1 MAEEKTILTE
11 TDLNEQMQVRLDKM
25 HKIEEKGLKPFGYRY
40 EFTHRSGDVKENFDA
55 LAEAETEVKLAG
67 RVMAIRGH
75 GKTCFMDMQDKDGR
89 IQVYVRKDVLGEE
102 NYALIKMMDIGD
114 TVGVTG
120 TVFRTHMGEVSIKAA
135 ALEMLSKSLR
145 PLPEKWH
152 GLKDVETRY
161 RQRYVD
167 LIVNPDVRDTF
178 VKRSQII
185 RSVRD
190 VLDSHGFLEVETP
203 ILNTIAGGAAARP
216 FISYHNALDMQVYMR
231 IAPELYLKR
240 LIVGGMDR
248 VYELGRVFRNEGIDN
263 RHNPEFTSVEIY
275 QAFADYR
282 DMMDLTEEVVV
293 KTAEKVLGT
302 TKINYEGTEIEL
314 ASPWKRISM
323 IDAVKEYA
331 GKDFTNVT
339 DLEEARAMAKELN
352 VEVEATWGIG
362 KIINACFEEYVEDKL
377 IQPTFI
383 TGHPKEISPLAKSN
397 PENPEI
403 TDRFEAFI
411 YGREICN
418 GFTELNDPIDQR
430 ERFLKQVEERANGDE
445 EANMMDEDFVTALEY
460 GLPPTGGL
468 GIGIDRL
475 VMFLT
480 DSSTIRDV
488 LFFPTMKPLKGEQ
501 QHVEAVPVQAQEVAA
516 PVAPVEPQEVAAP
529 VAPVEPEVIDFSKV
543 EIEPLFEDTV
553 DFDTFIK
560 SDFRAVKVLDCKAVP
575 KSKKL
580 LQFTLN
586 DGTGKERTILSGI
599 RAFYEPE
606 TLIGKTLIAITNLP
620 PRAMMGIESC
630 GMLISAIH
638 SEEGEEK
645 LHLLM
650 VDDHIPAGAKLR

>member
-1 MAEEKTILTE
+1 MAEVKNKPNTEEAAVLTE
-11 TDLNEQMQVRLDKM
+11 NEINEQMQVRIDKM
-25 HKIEEKGLKPFGYRY
+25 HKIEEHGWKPFGYRFLY
-40 EFTHRSGDVKENFDA
+40 TRRAADIAAQFDE
-55 LAEAETEVKLAG
+55 LSEKETEVKMAG
-67 RVMAIRGH
+67 RIMAIRGH
-75 GKTCFMDMQDKDGR
+75 GKTCFMDMQDKTGR
-89 IQVYVRKDVLGEE
+89 IQVYVRKDVIGEE
-102 NYALIKMMDIGD
+102 NYALIKLMDIGD
-114 TVGVTG
+114 TVGITG
-120 TVFRTHMGEVSIKAA
+120 TAFRTHMGELSIKANSV
-135 ALEMLSKSLR
+135 EMLSKSLR

-167 LIVNPDVRDTF
+167 LIVNPEVRDTF

-185 RSVRD
+185 RSVRE
-190 VLDSHGFLEVETP
+190 VLDSHDFLEVETP

-248 VYELGRVFRNEGIDN
+248 VYEMGRVFRNEGIDN

-302 TKINYEGTEIEL
+302 TTINYEGTTIEL
-314 ASPWKRISM
+314 ASPWKRMSM
-323 IDAVKEYA
+323 IEAVKEYS
-331 GKDFTNVT
+331 GKDFTDVT
-339 DLEEARAMAKELN
+339 DLEEARAIAKELN
-352 VEVEATWGIG
+352 VAIEPSFGIG

-403 TDRFEAFI
+403 TDRFEAYI

-418 GFTELNDPIDQR
+418 GFTELNDPIDQK

-445 EANMMDEDFVTALEY
+445 EANMMDEDFVNALEY

-480 DSSTIRDV
+480 NSSTIRDV
-488 LFFPTMKPLKGEQ
+488 LFFPTMKPLGK
-501 QHVEAVPVQAQEVAA
+501 AVSEKPDFMQAPAVAA
-516 PVAPVEPQEVAAP
+516 PVEEAKEET
-529 VAPVEPEVIDFSKV
+529 IDFSKV
-543 EIEPLFEDTV
+543 VIEPAYEEYV
-553 DFDTFIK
+553 DFDTFCK
-560 SDFRAVKVLDCKAVP
+560 SDIRVVKVKECTAVP

-580 LQFTLN
+580 LKFVLD
-586 DGTGKERTILSGI
+586 DGIGTDRVILSGI
-599 RAFYEPE
+599 HAFYEPE
-606 TLIGKTLIAITNLP
+606 ELVGKTLVAIVNLP
-620 PRAMMGIESC
+620 PRKMMGIDSC
-630 GMLISAIH
+630 GMLLSAIH
-638 SEEGEEK
+638 EEEGEEK
-645 LHLLM
+645 LNLIM
-650 VDDHIPAGAKLR
+650 VDNRIPAGARLH

>member
-1 MAEEKTILTE
+1 MAEVKNKPNTEEAAVLTE
-11 TDLNEQMQVRLDKM
+11 NEINEQMQVRIDKM
-25 HKIEEKGLKPFGYRY
+25 HKIEEHGWKPFGYRFLY
-40 EFTHRSGDVKENFDA
+40 THRAADIAAQFDE
-55 LAEAETEVKLAG
+55 LSEKETEVKMAG
-67 RVMAIRGH
+67 RIMAIRGH
-75 GKTCFMDMQDKDGR
+75 GKTCFMDMQDKTGR
-89 IQVYVRKDVLGEE
+89 IQVYVRKDVIGEE
-102 NYALIKMMDIGD
+102 NYALIKLMDIGD
-114 TVGVTG
+114 TVGITG
-120 TVFRTHMGEVSIKAA
+120 TAFRTHMGELSIKANSV
-135 ALEMLSKSLR
+135 EILSKSLR

-167 LIVNPDVRDTF
+167 LIVNPEVRDTF

-185 RSVRD
+185 RSVRE
-190 VLDSHGFLEVETP
+190 VLDSHDFLEVETP

-248 VYELGRVFRNEGIDN
+248 VYEMGRVFRNEGIDN

-302 TKINYEGTEIEL
+302 TTINYEGTTIEL
-314 ASPWKRISM
+314 ASPWKRMSM
-323 IDAVKEYA
+323 IEAVKEYS
-331 GKDFTNVT
+331 GKDFTDVT
-339 DLEEARAMAKELN
+339 DLEEARAIAKELN
-352 VEVEATWGIG
+352 VAIEPSFGIG

-403 TDRFEAFI
+403 TDRFEAYI

-418 GFTELNDPIDQR
+418 GFTELNDPIDQK

-445 EANMMDEDFVTALEY
+445 EANMMDEDFVNALEY

-480 DSSTIRDV
+480 NSSTIRDV
-488 LFFPTMKPLKGEQ
+488 LFFPTMKPLGK
-501 QHVEAVPVQAQEVAA
+501 AVSEKPDFMQAPAVAA
-516 PVAPVEPQEVAAP
+516 PVEEAKEET
-529 VAPVEPEVIDFSKV
+529 IDFSKV
-543 EIEPLFEDTV
+543 VIEPAYEEYV
-553 DFDTFIK
+553 DFDTFCK
-560 SDFRAVKVLDCKAVP
+560 SDIRVVKVKECTAVP

-580 LQFTLN
+580 LKFVLN
-586 DGTGKERTILSGI
+586 DGTGTDRVILSGI
-599 RAFYEPE
+599 HAFYEPE
-606 TLIGKTLIAITNLP
+606 ELVGKTLVAIVNLP
-620 PRAMMGIESC
+620 PRKMMGIDSC
-630 GMLISAIH
+630 GMLLSAIH
-638 SEEGEEK
+638 EEEGAEK
-645 LHLLM
+645 LNLIM
-650 VDDHIPAGAKLR
+650 VDNRIPAGARLH

>member
-1 MAEEKTILTE
+1 MAEVKNKPNTEEAAVLTE
-11 TDLNEQMQVRLDKM
+11 NEINEQMQVRIDKM
-25 HKIEEKGLKPFGYRY
+25 HKIEEHGWKPFGYRFLY
-40 EFTHRSGDVKENFDA
+40 THRAADIAAQFDE
-55 LAEAETEVKLAG
+55 LSEKETEVKMAG
-67 RVMAIRGH
+67 RIMAIRGH
-75 GKTCFMDMQDKDGR
+75 GKTCFMDMQDKTGR
-89 IQVYVRKDVLGEE
+89 IQVYVRKDVIGEE
-102 NYALIKMMDIGD
+102 NYALIKLMDIGD
-114 TVGVTG
+114 TVGITG
-120 TVFRTHMGEVSIKAA
+120 TAFRTHMGELSIKANSV
-135 ALEMLSKSLR
+135 EMLSKSLR

-167 LIVNPDVRDTF
+167 LIVNPEVRDTF

-185 RSVRD
+185 RSVRE
-190 VLDSHGFLEVETP
+190 VLDSHDFLEVETP

-248 VYELGRVFRNEGIDN
+248 VYEMGRVFRNEGIDN

-302 TKINYEGTEIEL
+302 TTINYEGTTIEL
-314 ASPWKRISM
+314 ASPWKRMSM
-323 IDAVKEYA
+323 IEAVKEYS

-339 DLEEARAMAKELN
+339 DLEEARAIAKELN
-352 VEVEATWGIG
+352 VAVEPSFGIG

-397 PENPEI
+397 PEKPEI
-403 TDRFEAFI
+403 TDRFEAYI
-411 YGREICN
+411 YGRELCN
-418 GFTELNDPIDQR
+418 GFTELNDPIDQK

-445 EANMMDEDFVTALEY
+445 EANMMDEDFVNALEY

-480 DSSTIRDV
+480 NSSTIRDV
-488 LFFPTMKPLKGEQ
+488 LFFPTMKPLGK
-501 QHVEAVPVQAQEVAA
+501 AVSEKPDFMQAPAVAA
-516 PVAPVEPQEVAAP
+516 PVEEAKEET
-529 VAPVEPEVIDFSKV
+529 IDFSKV
-543 EIEPLFEDTV
+543 VIEPAYEEYV
-553 DFDTFIK
+553 DFDTFCK
-560 SDFRAVKVLDCKAVP
+560 SDIRVVKVKECTAVP

-580 LQFTLN
+580 LKFVLN
-586 DGTGKERTILSGI
+586 DGTGTDRVILSGI
-599 RAFYEPE
+599 HAFYEPE
-606 TLIGKTLIAITNLP
+606 ELVGKTLVAIVNLP
-620 PRAMMGIESC
+620 PRKMMGIDSC
-630 GMLISAIH
+630 GMLLSAIH
-638 SEEGEEK
+638 EEEGAEK
-645 LHLLM
+645 LNLIM
-650 VDDHIPAGAKLR
+650 VDNHIPAGARLH

>member
-1 MAEEKTILTE
+1 MAEVKNKPNTEEAAVLTE
-11 TDLNEQMQVRLDKM
+11 NEINEQMQVRIDKM
-25 HKIEEKGLKPFGYRY
+25 HKIEEHGWKPFGYRFLY
-40 EFTHRSGDVKENFDA
+40 THRAADIAAQFDE
-55 LAEAETEVKLAG
+55 LSEKETEVKMAG
-67 RVMAIRGH
+67 RIMAIRGH
-75 GKTCFMDMQDKDGR
+75 GKTCFMDMQDKTGR
-89 IQVYVRKDVLGEE
+89 IQVYVRKDVIGEE
-102 NYALIKMMDIGD
+102 NYALIKLMDIGD
-114 TVGVTG
+114 TVGITG
-120 TVFRTHMGEVSIKAA
+120 TAFRTHMGELSIKANSV
-135 ALEMLSKSLR
+135 EMLSKSLR

-167 LIVNPDVRDTF
+167 LIVNPEVRDTF

-185 RSVRD
+185 RSVRE
-190 VLDSHGFLEVETP
+190 VLDSHDFLEVETP

-248 VYELGRVFRNEGIDN
+248 VYEMGRVFRNEGIDN

-302 TKINYEGTEIEL
+302 TTINYEGTTIEL
-314 ASPWKRISM
+314 ASPWKRMSM
-323 IDAVKEYA
+323 IEAVKEYS

-339 DLEEARAMAKELN
+339 DLEEARAIAKELHVA
-352 VEVEATWGIG
+352 VEPSFGIG

-403 TDRFEAFI
+403 TDRFEAYI
-411 YGREICN
+411 YGRELCN
-418 GFTELNDPIDQR
+418 GFTELNDPIDQK

-445 EANMMDEDFVTALEY
+445 EANMMDEDFVNALEY
-460 GLPPTGGL
+460 GLRPTGGL

-480 DSSTIRDV
+480 NSSTIRDV
-488 LFFPTMKPLKGEQ
+488 LFFPTMKPLGK
-501 QHVEAVPVQAQEVAA
+501 AVSEKPDFMQAPAVAA
-516 PVAPVEPQEVAAP
+516 PVEEAKEET
-529 VAPVEPEVIDFSKV
+529 IDFSKV
-543 EIEPLFEDTV
+543 VIEPAYEEYV
-553 DFDTFIK
+553 DFDTFCK
-560 SDFRAVKVLDCKAVP
+560 SDIRVVKVKECTAVP

-580 LQFTLN
+580 LKFVLN
-586 DGTGKERTILSGI
+586 DGTGTDRVILSGI
-599 RAFYEPE
+599 HAFYEPE
-606 TLIGKTLIAITNLP
+606 ELVGKTLIAIVNLP
-620 PRAMMGIESC
+620 PRKMMGIDSC
-630 GMLISAIH
+630 GMLLSAIH
-638 SEEGEEK
+638 EEEGAEK
-645 LHLLM
+645 LNLIM
-650 VDDHIPAGAKLR
+650 VDNRIPAGARLH

>member
-1 MAEEKTILTE
+1 MAEVKNKPNTEEAAVLTE
-11 TDLNEQMQVRLDKM
+11 NEINEQMQVRIDKM
-25 HKIEEKGLKPFGYRY
+25 HKIEEHGWKPFGYRFLY
-40 EFTHRSGDVKENFDA
+40 THRAADIAAQFDE
-55 LAEAETEVKLAG
+55 LSEKETEVKMAG
-67 RVMAIRGH
+67 RIMAIRGH
-75 GKTCFMDMQDKDGR
+75 GKTCFMDMQDKTGR
-89 IQVYVRKDVLGEE
+89 IQVYVRKDIIGEE
-102 NYALIKMMDIGD
+102 NYALIKLMDIGD
-114 TVGVTG
+114 TVGITG
-120 TVFRTHMGEVSIKAA
+120 TAFRTHMGELSIKANSV
-135 ALEMLSKSLR
+135 EMLSKSLR

-167 LIVNPDVRDTF
+167 LIVNPEVRDTF

-185 RSVRD
+185 RSVRE
-190 VLDSHGFLEVETP
+190 VLDSHDFLEVETP

-248 VYELGRVFRNEGIDN
+248 VYEMGRVFRNEGIDN

-302 TKINYEGTEIEL
+302 TTINYEGTTIEL
-314 ASPWKRISM
+314 ASPWKRMSM
-323 IDAVKEYA
+323 IEAVKEYS

-339 DLEEARAMAKELN
+339 DLEEARAIAKELN
-352 VEVEATWGIG
+352 VAVEPSFGIG

-403 TDRFEAFI
+403 TDRFEAYI

-418 GFTELNDPIDQR
+418 GFTELNDPIDQK

-445 EANMMDEDFVTALEY
+445 EANMMDEDFVNALEY

-480 DSSTIRDV
+480 NSSTIRDV
-488 LFFPTMKPLKGEQ
+488 LFFPTMKPLGK
-501 QHVEAVPVQAQEVAA
+501 AVSEKPDFMQAPAVAA
-516 PVAPVEPQEVAAP
+516 PVEEAKE
-529 VAPVEPEVIDFSKV
+529 EVIDFSKV
-543 EIEPLFEDTV
+543 VIEPAYEEYV
-553 DFDTFIK
+553 DFDTFCK
-560 SDFRAVKVLDCKAVP
+560 SDIRVVKVKECTAVP

-580 LQFTLN
+580 LKFVLN
-586 DGTGKERTILSGI
+586 DGTGTDRVILSGI
-599 RAFYEPE
+599 HAFYEPE
-606 TLIGKTLIAITNLP
+606 ELVGKTLVAIVNLP
-620 PRAMMGIESC
+620 PRKMMGIDSC
-630 GMLISAIH
+630 GMLLSAIH
-638 SEEGEEK
+638 EEEGAEK
-645 LHLLM
+645 LNLIM
-650 VDDHIPAGAKLR
+650 VDNRIPAGARLH

>member
-1 MAEEKTILTE
+1 MAEVKNKPNTEEAAVLTE
-11 TDLNEQMQVRLDKM
+11 NEINEQMQVRIDKM
-25 HKIEEKGLKPFGYRY
+25 HKIEEHGWKPFGYRFLY
-40 EFTHRSGDVKENFDA
+40 THRAADIAAQFDE
-55 LAEAETEVKLAG
+55 LSEKETEVKMAG
-67 RVMAIRGH
+67 RIMAIRGH
-75 GKTCFMDMQDKDGR
+75 GKTCFMDMQDKTGR
-89 IQVYVRKDVLGEE
+89 IQVYVRKDVIGEE
-102 NYALIKMMDIGD
+102 NYALIKLMDIGD
-114 TVGVTG
+114 TVGITG
-120 TVFRTHMGEVSIKAA
+120 TAFRTHMGELSIKANSV
-135 ALEMLSKSLR
+135 EMLSKSLR

-167 LIVNPDVRDTF
+167 LIVNPEVRDTF

-185 RSVRD
+185 RSVRE
-190 VLDSHGFLEVETP
+190 VLDSHDFLEVETP

-248 VYELGRVFRNEGIDN
+248 VYEMGRVFRNEGIDN

-302 TKINYEGTEIEL
+302 TTINYEGTTIEL
-314 ASPWKRISM
+314 ASPWKRMSM
-323 IDAVKEYA
+323 IEAVKEYS

-339 DLEEARAMAKELN
+339 DLEEARAIAKELN
-352 VEVEATWGIG
+352 VAVEPSFGIG

-403 TDRFEAFI
+403 TDRFEAYI

-418 GFTELNDPIDQR
+418 GFSELNDPIDQK

-445 EANMMDEDFVTALEY
+445 EANMMDEDFVNALEY

-480 DSSTIRDV
+480 NSSTIRDV
-488 LFFPTMKPLKGEQ
+488 LFFPIMKPLGKA
-501 QHVEAVPVQAQEVAA
+501 AVSEKPDFMQAPAVAA
-516 PVAPVEPQEVAAP
+516 PVEEAKEET
-529 VAPVEPEVIDFSKV
+529 IDFSKV
-543 EIEPLFEDTV
+543 VIEPAYEEYV
-553 DFDTFIK
+553 DFDTFCK
-560 SDFRAVKVLDCKAVP
+560 SDIRVVKVKECTAVP

-580 LQFTLN
+580 LKFVLN
-586 DGTGKERTILSGI
+586 DGTGTDRVILSGI
-599 RAFYEPE
+599 HAFYEPE
-606 TLIGKTLIAITNLP
+606 ELVGKTLVAIVNLP
-620 PRAMMGIESC
+620 PRKMMGIDSC
-630 GMLISAIH
+630 GMLLSAIH
-638 SEEGEEK
+638 EEEGAEK
-645 LHLLM
+645 LNLIM
-650 VDDHIPAGAKLR
+650 VDNRIPAGARLH

>member
-1 MAEEKTILTE
+1 MAEVKNKPNTEEAAVLTE
-11 TDLNEQMQVRLDKM
+11 NEINEQMQVRIDKM
-25 HKIEEKGLKPFGYRY
+25 HKIEEHGWKPFGYRFLY
-40 EFTHRSGDVKENFDA
+40 THRAADIAAQFDE
-55 LAEAETEVKLAG
+55 LSEKETEVKMAG
-67 RVMAIRGH
+67 RIMAIRGH
-75 GKTCFMDMQDKDGR
+75 GKTCFMDMQDKTGR
-89 IQVYVRKDVLGEE
+89 IQVYVRKDVIGEE
-102 NYALIKMMDIGD
+102 NYALIKLMDIGD
-114 TVGVTG
+114 TVGITG
-120 TVFRTHMGEVSIKAA
+120 TAFRTHMGELSIKANSV
-135 ALEMLSKSLR
+135 EMLSKSLR

-167 LIVNPDVRDTF
+167 LIVNPEVRDTF

-185 RSVRD
+185 RSVRE
-190 VLDSHGFLEVETP
+190 VLDSHDFLEVETP

-248 VYELGRVFRNEGIDN
+248 VYEMGRVFRNEGIDN

-302 TKINYEGTEIEL
+302 TTINYEGTTIEL
-314 ASPWKRISM
+314 ASPWKRMSM
-323 IDAVKEYA
+323 IEAVKEYS

-339 DLEEARAMAKELN
+339 DLEEARAIAKELN
-352 VEVEATWGIG
+352 VAIEPSFGIG

-403 TDRFEAFI
+403 TDRFEAYI

-418 GFTELNDPIDQR
+418 GFTELNDPIDQK

-445 EANMMDEDFVTALEY
+445 EANMMDEDFVNALEY

-480 DSSTIRDV
+480 NSSTIRDV
-488 LFFPTMKPLKGEQ
+488 LFFPTMKPLGK
-501 QHVEAVPVQAQEVAA
+501 AVSEKPDFMQAPAVAA
-516 PVAPVEPQEVAAP
+516 PVEEAKEET
-529 VAPVEPEVIDFSKV
+529 IDFSKV
-543 EIEPLFEDTV
+543 VIEPAYEEYV
-553 DFDTFIK
+553 DFDTFCK
-560 SDFRAVKVLDCKAVP
+560 SDIRVVKVKECTAVP

-580 LQFTLN
+580 LKFVLD
-586 DGTGKERTILSGI
+586 DGIGTDRVILSGI
-599 RAFYEPE
+599 HAFYEPE
-606 TLIGKTLIAITNLP
+606 ELVGKTLVAIVNLP
-620 PRAMMGIESC
+620 PRKMMGIDSC
-630 GMLISAIH
+630 GMLLSAIH
-638 SEEGEEK
+638 EEEGEEK
-645 LHLLM
+645 LNLIM
-650 VDDHIPAGAKLR
+650 VDNRIPAGARLH

>member
-1 MAEEKTILTE
+1 MAEVKNKPNTEEAAVLTE
-11 TDLNEQMQVRLDKM
+11 NEINEQMQVRIDKM
-25 HKIEEKGLKPFGYRY
+25 HKIEEHGWKPFGYRFLY
-40 EFTHRSGDVKENFDA
+40 THRAADIAAQFDE
-55 LAEAETEVKLAG
+55 LSEKETEVKMAG
-67 RVMAIRGH
+67 RIMAIRGH
-75 GKTCFMDMQDKDGR
+75 GKTCFMDMQDKTGR
-89 IQVYVRKDVLGEE
+89 IQVYVRKDVIGEE
-102 NYALIKMMDIGD
+102 NYALIKLMDIGD
-114 TVGVTG
+114 TVGITG
-120 TVFRTHMGEVSIKAA
+120 TAFRTHMGELSIKANSV
-135 ALEMLSKSLR
+135 EMLSKSLR

-167 LIVNPDVRDTF
+167 LIVNPEVRDTF

-185 RSVRD
+185 RSVRE
-190 VLDSHGFLEVETP
+190 VLDSHDFLEVETP

-248 VYELGRVFRNEGIDN
+248 VYEMGRVFRNEGIDN

-302 TKINYEGTEIEL
+302 TTINYEGTAIEL
-314 ASPWKRISM
+314 ASPWKRMSM
-323 IDAVKEYA
+323 IEAVKEYS

-339 DLEEARAMAKELN
+339 DLEEARAIAKELN
-352 VEVEATWGIG
+352 VAVEPSFGIG

-403 TDRFEAFI
+403 TDRFEAYI
-411 YGREICN
+411 YGRELCN
-418 GFTELNDPIDQR
+418 GFTELNDPIDQK

-445 EANMMDEDFVTALEY
+445 EANMMDEDFVNALEY

-480 DSSTIRDV
+480 NSSTIRDV
-488 LFFPTMKPLKGEQ
+488 LFFPTMKPLGK
-501 QHVEAVPVQAQEVAA
+501 AVSEKPDFMQAPAVAA
-516 PVAPVEPQEVAAP
+516 PVEEAKEET
-529 VAPVEPEVIDFSKV
+529 IDFSKV
-543 EIEPLFEDTV
+543 VIEPAYEEYV
-553 DFDTFIK
+553 DFDTFCK
-560 SDFRAVKVLDCKAVP
+560 SDIRVVKVKECTAVP

-580 LQFTLN
+580 LKFVLN
-586 DGTGKERTILSGI
+586 DGTGTDRVILSGI
-599 RAFYEPE
+599 HAFYEPE
-606 TLIGKTLIAITNLP
+606 ELVGKTLVAIVNLP
-620 PRAMMGIESC
+620 PRKMMGIDSC
-630 GMLISAIH
+630 GMLLSAIH
-638 SEEGEEK
+638 EEEGAEK
-645 LHLLM
+645 LNLIM
-650 VDDHIPAGAKLR
+650 VDNRIPAGARLH

>member
-1 MAEEKTILTE
+1 MAEVKNKPNTEEAAVLTE
-11 TDLNEQMQVRLDKM
+11 NEINEQMQVRIDKM
-25 HKIEEKGLKPFGYRY
+25 HKIEEHGWKPFGYRFLY
-40 EFTHRSGDVKENFDA
+40 THRAADIAAQFDE
-55 LAEAETEVKLAG
+55 LSEKETEVKMAG
-67 RVMAIRGH
+67 RIMAIRGH
-75 GKTCFMDMQDKDGR
+75 GKTCFMDMQDKTGR
-89 IQVYVRKDVLGEE
+89 IQVYVRKDVIGEE
-102 NYALIKMMDIGD
+102 NYALIKLMDIGD
-114 TVGVTG
+114 TVGITG
-120 TVFRTHMGEVSIKAA
+120 TAFRTHMGELSIKANSV
-135 ALEMLSKSLR
+135 EMLSKSLR

-167 LIVNPDVRDTF
+167 LIVNPEVRDTF

-185 RSVRD
+185 RSVRE
-190 VLDSHGFLEVETP
+190 VLDSHDFLEVETP

-248 VYELGRVFRNEGIDN
+248 VYEMGRVFRNEGIDN

-302 TKINYEGTEIEL
+302 TTINYEGTTIEL
-314 ASPWKRISM
+314 ASPWKRMSM
-323 IDAVKEYA
+323 IEAVKEYS

-339 DLEEARAMAKELN
+339 DLEEARAIAKELN
-352 VEVEATWGIG
+352 VAVEPSFGIG

-403 TDRFEAFI
+403 TDRFEAYI
-411 YGREICN
+411 YGRELCN
-418 GFTELNDPIDQR
+418 GFTELNDPIDQK

-445 EANMMDEDFVTALEY
+445 EANMMDEDFVNALEY

-480 DSSTIRDV
+480 NSSTIRDV
-488 LFFPTMKPLKGEQ
+488 LFFPTMKPLGK
-501 QHVEAVPVQAQEVAA
+501 AVSEKPDFMQAPAVAA
-516 PVAPVEPQEVAAP
+516 PVEEAKEET
-529 VAPVEPEVIDFSKV
+529 IDFSKV
-543 EIEPLFEDTV
+543 VIEPAYEEYV
-553 DFDTFIK
+553 DFDTFCK
-560 SDFRAVKVLDCKAVP
+560 SDIRVVKVKECTAVP

-580 LQFTLN
+580 LKFVLN
-586 DGTGKERTILSGI
+586 DGTGTDRVILSGI
-599 RAFYEPE
+599 HAFYEPE
-606 TLIGKTLIAITNLP
+606 ELVGKTLVAIVNLP
-620 PRAMMGIESC
+620 PRKMMGIDSC
-630 GMLISAIH
+630 GMLLSAIH
-638 SEEGEEK
+638 EEEGAEK
-645 LHLLM
+645 LNLIM
-650 VDDHIPAGAKLR
+650 VDKRIPAGARLH

>member
-1 MAEEKTILTE
+1 MAEVKNKPNTEEAAVLTE
-11 TDLNEQMQVRLDKM
+11 NEINEQMQVRIDKM
-25 HKIEEKGLKPFGYRY
+25 HKIEEHGWKPFGYRFLY
-40 EFTHRSGDVKENFDA
+40 THRAADIAAQFDE
-55 LAEAETEVKLAG
+55 LSEKETEVKMAG
-67 RVMAIRGH
+67 RIMAIRGH
-75 GKTCFMDMQDKDGR
+75 GKTCFMDMQDKTGR
-89 IQVYVRKDVLGEE
+89 IQVYVRKDVIGEE
-102 NYALIKMMDIGD
+102 NYALIKLMDIGD
-114 TVGVTG
+114 TVGITG
-120 TVFRTHMGEVSIKAA
+120 TAFRTHMGELSIKANSV
-135 ALEMLSKSLR
+135 EMLSKSLR

-167 LIVNPDVRDTF
+167 LIVNPEVRDTF

-185 RSVRD
+185 RSVRE
-190 VLDSHGFLEVETP
+190 VLDSHDFLEVETP

-248 VYELGRVFRNEGIDN
+248 VYEMGRVFRNEGIDN

-302 TKINYEGTEIEL
+302 TTINYEGTTIEL
-314 ASPWKRISM
+314 ASPWKRMSM
-323 IDAVKEYA
+323 IEAVKEYS

-339 DLEEARAMAKELN
+339 DLEEARAIAKELHVA
-352 VEVEATWGIG
+352 VEPSFGIG

-403 TDRFEAFI
+403 TDRFEAYI
-411 YGREICN
+411 YGRELCN
-418 GFTELNDPIDQR
+418 GFTELNDPIDQM

-445 EANMMDEDFVTALEY
+445 EANMMDEDFVNALEY

-480 DSSTIRDV
+480 NSSTIRDV
-488 LFFPTMKPLKGEQ
+488 LFFPTMKPLGK
-501 QHVEAVPVQAQEVAA
+501 AVSEKPDFMQAPAVAA
-516 PVAPVEPQEVAAP
+516 PVEEAKEET
-529 VAPVEPEVIDFSKV
+529 IDFSKV
-543 EIEPLFEDTV
+543 VIEPAYEEYV
-553 DFDTFIK
+553 DFDTFCK
-560 SDFRAVKVLDCKAVP
+560 SDIRVVKVKECTAVP

-580 LQFTLN
+580 LKFVLN
-586 DGTGKERTILSGI
+586 DGTGTDRVILSGI
-599 RAFYEPE
+599 HAFYEPE
-606 TLIGKTLIAITNLP
+606 ELVGKTLIAIVNLP
-620 PRAMMGIESC
+620 PRKMMGIDSC
-630 GMLISAIH
+630 GMLLSAIH
-638 SEEGEEK
+638 EEEGAEK
-645 LHLLM
+645 LNLIM
-650 VDDHIPAGAKLR
+650 VDNRIPAGARLH

>member
-1 MAEEKTILTE
+1 MAENKHLEDAAALTDTE
-11 TDLNEQMQVRLDKM
+11 INEQMQVRIDKM
-25 HKIEEKGLKPFGYRY
+25 HKIEEHGWKPFGHRFL
-40 EFTHRSGDVKENFDA
+40 FTHRAADIAAQFDE
-55 LAEAETEVKLAG
+55 LSEKETEVTMAG

-75 GKTCFMDMQDKDGR
+75 GKTCFMDMQDKTGR
-89 IQVYVRKDVLGEE
+89 IQVYVRKDVIGEE
-102 NYALIKMMDIGD
+102 NYALIKLMDIGD
-114 TVGVTG
+114 TVGITG
-120 TVFRTHMGEVSIKAA
+120 TAFRTHMGELSIKAA
-135 ALEMLSKSLR
+135 SVEMLSKSLR

-167 LIVNPDVRDTF
+167 LIVNPEVRETF

-185 RSVRD
+185 KSVRE
-190 VLDSHGFLEVETP
+190 VLDSHDFLEVETP

-248 VYELGRVFRNEGIDN
+248 VYEMGRVFRNEGIDN

-302 TKINYEGTEIEL
+302 TTINYEGTTIEL
-314 ASPWKRISM
+314 ASPWKRMSM
-323 IDAVKEYA
+323 IEAVKEYS

-339 DLEEARAMAKELN
+339 DLEEARAIAKELN
-352 VEVEATWGIG
+352 VAIEPTFGIG

-403 TDRFEAFI
+403 TDRFEAYI

-418 GFTELNDPIDQR
+418 GFTELNDPIDQK

-445 EANMMDEDFVTALEY
+445 EANMMDEDFVNALEY

-480 DSSTIRDV
+480 NSSTIRDV
-488 LFFPTMKPLKGEQ
+488 LFFPTMKPIGK
-501 QHVEAVPVQAQEVAA
+501 AVSEKPEFMQAAPAAA
-516 PVAPVEPQEVAAP
+516 PVEAKEEP
-529 VAPVEPEVIDFSKV
+529 IDFSKV
-543 EIEPLFEDTV
+543 VIEPPYTEYV
-553 DFDTFIK
+553 DFDTFCK
-560 SDFRAVKVLDCKAVP
+560 SDMRAVKVKECTAVP

-580 LQFTLN
+580 LKFVLD
-586 DGTGKERTILSGI
+586 DGTGTDRVILSGI
-599 RAFYEPE
+599 HAFYEPE
-606 TLIGKTLIAITNLP
+606 ELVGKTLIAIVNLP
-620 PRAMMGIESC
+620 PRKMMGIDSC
-630 GMLISAIH
+630 GMLLSAIH
-638 SEEGEEK
+638 EEEGAEK
-645 LHLLM
+645 LNLM
-650 VDDHIPAGAKLR
+650 MIADRVPAGARLH

>member
-1 MAEEKTILTE
+1 MAEVKNKPNTEEAAVLTE
-11 TDLNEQMQVRLDKM
+11 NEINEQMQVRIDKM
-25 HKIEEKGLKPFGYRY
+25 HKIEEHGWKPFGYRFLY
-40 EFTHRSGDVKENFDA
+40 THRAADIAAQFDE
-55 LAEAETEVKLAG
+55 LSEKETEVKMAG
-67 RVMAIRGH
+67 RIMAIRGH
-75 GKTCFMDMQDKDGR
+75 GKTCFMDMQDKTGR
-89 IQVYVRKDVLGEE
+89 IQVYVRKDVIGEE
-102 NYALIKMMDIGD
+102 NYALIKLMDIGD
-114 TVGVTG
+114 TVGITG
-120 TVFRTHMGEVSIKAA
+120 TAFRTHMGELSIKANSV
-135 ALEMLSKSLR
+135 EMLSKSLR

-167 LIVNPDVRDTF
+167 LIVNPEVRDTF

-185 RSVRD
+185 RSVRE
-190 VLDSHGFLEVETP
+190 VLDSHDFLEVEPP

-248 VYELGRVFRNEGIDN
+248 VYEMGRVFRNEGIDN

-302 TKINYEGTEIEL
+302 TTINYEGTTIEL
-314 ASPWKRISM
+314 ASPWKRMSM
-323 IDAVKEYA
+323 IEAVKEYS
-331 GKDFTNVT
+331 GKDFTDVT
-339 DLEEARAMAKELN
+339 DLEEARAIAKELN
-352 VEVEATWGIG
+352 VAIEPSFGIG

-403 TDRFEAFI
+403 TDRFEAYI
-411 YGREICN
+411 YGRELCN
-418 GFTELNDPIDQR
+418 GFTELNDPIDQK

-445 EANMMDEDFVTALEY
+445 EANMMDEDFVNALEY

-480 DSSTIRDV
+480 NSSTIRDV
-488 LFFPTMKPLKGEQ
+488 LFFPTMKPLGK
-501 QHVEAVPVQAQEVAA
+501 AVSEKPDFMQAPAVAA
-516 PVAPVEPQEVAAP
+516 PVEEAKEET
-529 VAPVEPEVIDFSKV
+529 IDFSKV
-543 EIEPLFEDTV
+543 VIEPAYEEYV
-553 DFDTFIK
+553 DFDTFCK
-560 SDFRAVKVLDCKAVP
+560 SDIRVVKVKECTAVP

-580 LQFTLN
+580 LKFVLN
-586 DGTGKERTILSGI
+586 DGTGTDRVILSGI
-599 RAFYEPE
+599 HAFYEPE
-606 TLIGKTLIAITNLP
+606 ELVGKTLVAIVNLP
-620 PRAMMGIESC
+620 PRKMMGIDSC
-630 GMLISAIH
+630 GMLLSAIH
-638 SEEGEEK
+638 EEEGAEK
-645 LHLLM
+645 LNLIM
-650 VDDHIPAGAKLR
+650 VDNHIPAGARLH

>member
-1 MAEEKTILTE
+1 M
-11 TDLNEQMQVRLDKM
+11 
-25 HKIEEKGLKPFGYRY
+25 
-40 EFTHRSGDVKENFDA
+40 
-55 LAEAETEVKLAG
+55 
-67 RVMAIRGH
+67 
-75 GKTCFMDMQDKDGR
+75 
-89 IQVYVRKDVLGEE
+89 
-102 NYALIKMMDIGD
+102 
-114 TVGVTG
+114 
-120 TVFRTHMGEVSIKAA
+120 
-135 ALEMLSKSLR
+135 R

-185 RSVRD
+185 RSVRN

-293 KTAEKVLGT
+293 KTAEEVLGT
-302 TKINYEGTEIEL
+302 TKIVYEGTEIEL

-339 DLEEARAMAKELN
+339 DLEEARAMAKEIN

-430 ERFLKQVEERANGDE
+430 ERFMKQVEERANGDE

-480 DSSTIRDV
+480 NSSTIRDV

-501 QHVEAVPVQAQEVAA
+501 HVDAVPVEAQEVVA
-516 PVAPVEPQEVAAP
+516 PVAAP
-529 VAPVEPEVIDFSKV
+529 AEPEVIDFSKV

-553 DFDTFIK
+553 DFDTFVK

>member
-1 MAEEKTILTE
+1 MAENKQQVEEKALTE
-11 TDLNEQMQVRLDKM
+11 VEINEQMQNRIDKM
-25 HKIEEKGLKPFGYRY
+25 HKIEEHGWRPFGRRF
-40 EFTHRSGDVKENFDA
+40 EWTHRSADVKEQFEA
-55 LAEAETEVKLAG
+55 LAETEAEVKMAG

-75 GKTCFMDMQDKDGR
+75 GKTCFMDMQDKTGR
-89 IQVYVRKDVLGEE
+89 MQLYVRKDVLGEE
-102 NYALIKMMDIGD
+102 DYSLVKMMDIGD
-114 TVGVTG
+114 TIGVTG
-120 TVFRTHMGEVSIKAA
+120 IPFRTHMGEISIKVIKM
-135 ALEMLSKSLR
+135 EMLSKSLR

-152 GLKDVETRY
+152 GLKDIETRY

-167 LIVNPDVRDTF
+167 LIVNPEVRDTF

-185 RSVRD
+185 RSVRE

-293 KTAEKVLGT
+293 KTAMKVLGT
-302 TKINYEGTEIEL
+302 TKITYEGVEIEL
-314 ASPWKRISM
+314 ASPWKRMSM
-323 IDAVKEYA
+323 IDAVKEYS

-352 VEVEATWGIG
+352 VPVEPSFGIG

-397 PENPEI
+397 PDNPEI
-403 TDRFEAFI
+403 TDRFEAYI

-445 EANMMDEDFVTALEY
+445 EANMMDEDFVNALEY

-488 LFFPTMKPLKGEQ
+488 LFFPTMKPMKGEARPVELPEQ
-501 QHVEAVPVQAQEVAA
+501 IRAEVAPAAASEAVETA
-516 PVAPVEPQEVAAP
+516 PA
-529 VAPVEPEVIDFSKV
+529 VIDFSKV
-543 EIEPLFEDTV
+543 EIEPLFADFV
-553 DFDTFIK
+553 DFETFSK
-560 SDFRAVKVLDCKAVP
+560 SDFRAVKVKDCAAVP

-580 LQFTLN
+580 LQFTLD
-586 DGTGKERTILSGI
+586 DGTGTDRTILSGI
-599 RAFYEPE
+599 HAFYEPE
-606 TLIGKTLIAITNLP
+606 ELLGKTLIAIVNLP
-620 PRAMMGIESC
+620 PRKMMGIESC
-630 GMLISAIH
+630 GMLLSAIH
-638 SEEGEEK
+638 SEEGAEK
-645 LHLLM
+645 LHLLQ
-650 VDDHIPAGAKLR
+650 VDPHIPAGAKLY

>member
-1 MAEEKTILTE
+1 MAEVKNKPNTEEAAVLTE
-11 TDLNEQMQVRLDKM
+11 NEINEQMQVRIDKM
-25 HKIEEKGLKPFGYRY
+25 HKIEEHGWQPFGYRFLY
-40 EFTHRSGDVKENFDA
+40 THRAADIAAQFDE
-55 LAEAETEVKLAG
+55 LSEKETEVKMAG
-67 RVMAIRGH
+67 RIMAIRGH
-75 GKTCFMDMQDKDGR
+75 GKTCFMDMQDKTGR
-89 IQVYVRKDVLGEE
+89 IQVYVRKDVIGEE
-102 NYALIKMMDIGD
+102 NYALIKLMDIGD
-114 TVGVTG
+114 TVGITG
-120 TVFRTHMGEVSIKAA
+120 TAFRTHMGELSIKANSV
-135 ALEMLSKSLR
+135 EMLSKSLR

-167 LIVNPDVRDTF
+167 LIVNPEVRDTF

-185 RSVRD
+185 RSVRE
-190 VLDSHGFLEVETP
+190 VLDSHDFLEVETP

-248 VYELGRVFRNEGIDN
+248 VYEMGRVFRNEGIDN

-302 TKINYEGTEIEL
+302 TTINYEGTTIEL
-314 ASPWKRISM
+314 ASPWERMSM
-323 IDAVKEYA
+323 IEAVKEYS

-339 DLEEARAMAKELN
+339 DLEEARAIAKELN
-352 VEVEATWGIG
+352 VAVEPSFGIG

-403 TDRFEAFI
+403 TDRFEAYI

-418 GFTELNDPIDQR
+418 GFTELNDPIDQK

-445 EANMMDEDFVTALEY
+445 EANMMDEDFVNALEY

-480 DSSTIRDV
+480 NSSTIRDV
-488 LFFPTMKPLKGEQ
+488 LFFPTMKPLGK
-501 QHVEAVPVQAQEVAA
+501 AVSEKPDFMQAPAVAA
-516 PVAPVEPQEVAAP
+516 PVEEAKEET
-529 VAPVEPEVIDFSKV
+529 IDFSKV
-543 EIEPLFEDTV
+543 VIEPAYEEYV
-553 DFDTFIK
+553 DFDTFCK
-560 SDFRAVKVLDCKAVP
+560 SDIRVVKVKECTAVP

-580 LQFTLN
+580 LKFVLN
-586 DGTGKERTILSGI
+586 DGTGTDRVILSGI
-599 RAFYEPE
+599 HAFYEPE
-606 TLIGKTLIAITNLP
+606 ELVGKTLVAIVNLP
-620 PRAMMGIESC
+620 PRKMMGIDSC
-630 GMLISAIH
+630 GMLLSAIH
-638 SEEGEEK
+638 EEEGAEK
-645 LHLLM
+645 LNLIM
-650 VDDHIPAGAKLR
+650 VDNRIPAGARLH

>member
-1 MAEEKTILTE
+1 MAEVKNKPNTEEAAVLTE
-11 TDLNEQMQVRLDKM
+11 NEINEQMQVRIDKM
-25 HKIEEKGLKPFGYRY
+25 HKIEEHGWKPFGYRFLY
-40 EFTHRSGDVKENFDA
+40 THRAADIAAQFDELSA
-55 LAEAETEVKLAG
+55 KETEVKMAG
-67 RVMAIRGH
+67 RIMAIRGH
-75 GKTCFMDMQDKDGR
+75 GKTCFMDMQDKTGR
-89 IQVYVRKDVLGEE
+89 IQVYVRKDVIGEE
-102 NYALIKMMDIGD
+102 NYALIKLMDIGD
-114 TVGVTG
+114 TVGITG
-120 TVFRTHMGEVSIKAA
+120 TAFRTHMGELSIKANSV
-135 ALEMLSKSLR
+135 EMLSKSLR

-167 LIVNPDVRDTF
+167 LIVNPEVRDTF

-185 RSVRD
+185 RSVRE
-190 VLDSHGFLEVETP
+190 VLDSHDFLEVETP

-248 VYELGRVFRNEGIDN
+248 VYEMGRVFRNEGIDN

-302 TKINYEGTEIEL
+302 TTINYEGTTIEL
-314 ASPWKRISM
+314 ASPWKRMSM
-323 IDAVKEYA
+323 IEAVKEYS

-339 DLEEARAMAKELN
+339 DLEEARAIAKELN
-352 VEVEATWGIG
+352 VAVEPSFGIG

-403 TDRFEAFI
+403 TDRFEAYI

-418 GFTELNDPIDQR
+418 GFTELNDPIDQK

-445 EANMMDEDFVTALEY
+445 EANMMDEDFVNALEY

-480 DSSTIRDV
+480 NSSTIRDV
-488 LFFPTMKPLKGEQ
+488 LFFPTMKPLGK
-501 QHVEAVPVQAQEVAA
+501 AVSEKPDFMQAPAVAA
-516 PVAPVEPQEVAAP
+516 PVEEAKEET
-529 VAPVEPEVIDFSKV
+529 IDFSKV
-543 EIEPLFEDTV
+543 VIEPAYEEYV
-553 DFDTFIK
+553 DFDTFCK
-560 SDFRAVKVLDCKAVP
+560 SDIRVVKVKECTAVP

-580 LQFTLN
+580 LKFVLD
-586 DGTGKERTILSGI
+586 DGTGTDRVILSGI
-599 RAFYEPE
+599 HAFYEPE
-606 TLIGKTLIAITNLP
+606 ELVGKTLVAIVNLP
-620 PRAMMGIESC
+620 PRKMMGIDSC
-630 GMLISAIH
+630 GMLLSAIH
-638 SEEGEEK
+638 EEEGAEK
-645 LHLLM
+645 LNLIM
-650 VDDHIPAGAKLR
+650 VDNRIPAGARLH

>member
-1 MAEEKTILTE
+1 MAEEKNIHPE

-40 EFTHRSGDVKENFDA
+40 EYTHRSGDVKEQFDA
-55 LAEAETEVKLAG
+55 LSEAETEVKLAG

-89 IQVYVRKDVLGEE
+89 IQVYVRKDVLGED

-120 TVFRTHMGEVSIKAA
+120 TVFRTHMGEVSIKAS

-185 RSVRD
+185 RSVRN

-293 KTAEKVLGT
+293 KTAEEVLGT
-302 TKINYEGTEIEL
+302 TKIVYEGTEIEL

-339 DLEEARAMAKELN
+339 DLEEARAMAKEIN

-430 ERFLKQVEERANGDE
+430 ERFMKQVEERANGDE

-480 DSSTIRDV
+480 NSSTIRDV

-501 QHVEAVPVQAQEVAA
+501 HVDAVPVEAQEVVV
-516 PVAPVEPQEVAAP
+516 PVAAP
-529 VAPVEPEVIDFSKV
+529 AEPEVIDFSKV

-553 DFDTFIK
+553 DFDTFVK

-586 DGTGKERTILSGI
+586 DGSGKERTILSGI

>member
-1 MAEEKTILTE
+1 M
-11 TDLNEQMQVRLDKM
+11 
-25 HKIEEKGLKPFGYRY
+25 
-40 EFTHRSGDVKENFDA
+40 
-55 LAEAETEVKLAG
+55 
-67 RVMAIRGH
+67 
-75 GKTCFMDMQDKDGR
+75 
-89 IQVYVRKDVLGEE
+89 
-102 NYALIKMMDIGD
+102 
-114 TVGVTG
+114 
-120 TVFRTHMGEVSIKAA
+120 
-135 ALEMLSKSLR
+135 
-145 PLPEKWH
+145 
-152 GLKDVETRY
+152 
-161 RQRYVD
+161 
-167 LIVNPDVRDTF
+167 IVNPDVRDTF

-501 QHVEAVPVQAQEVAA
+501 HVEAVPVQGQEVAA
-516 PVAPVEPQEVAAP
+516 PVAPA
-529 VAPVEPEVIDFSKV
+529 EPEVIDFSKV

-620 PRAMMGIESC
+620 SRAMMGIESC